1 MKLRRSLRRQVVMR
15 FLGIVLLTLILME
28 GVFFFAVRQ
37 FYYNGI
43 ANVLTNHAVVSANF
57 YANFAGD
64 LFYNNLSQHLNRMVQ
79 YFAYET
85 AELEIVDRNGTVLAA
100 SSGFAVQE
108 SIRTSDVKE
117 AWSGR
122 TGVWTGNQ
130 AVTNERVMAVSNPLV
145 YQGQTLAVIRYVTS
159 LTEVDRVLRTIYA
172 VSAGV
177 GVVVLLLVLLVSL
190 PFANSI
196 VRPIKRMTAAS
207 AEMAKGRF
215 DVRVNESYDNEIG
228 ELAGTL
234 NYMAREIVRSE
245 ALKNDFISS
254 ISHEIR
260 TPLSSIKG
268 WSETILTGGMDDK
281 EETRLGL
288 GIITKETDRLIG
300 LVEEL
305 LDFSRLHE
313 KSITLDL
320 ARVPMNELLGEAVLQ
335 MRSKAEQKRIDLQLS
350 VPSEPVTV
358 IGDTNRLK
366 QVCLNLIDNALKFTG
381 PDGHI
386 AISLEREDRDAVVRV
401 ADNGIGISREHLGNV
416 QTKFYQAD
424 PKAEGTGIGLAICR
438 EIVDLHQGAIRL
450 DSAEGEGTTVTVR
463 LPLEEAEAQGAE
475 VSGTSFDKPDSN
487 GG

>member
-1 MKLRRSLRRQVVMR
+1 MRLRRSLKRQVVMR

-64 LFYNNLSQHLNRMVQ
+64 LFYNNLSQHLNRLVQ

-100 SSGFAVQE
+100 SSGFAVRE
-108 SIRTSDVKE
+108 RIWTNDVKE
-117 AWSGR
+117 AWTGR

-177 GVVVLLLVLLVSL
+177 GGVVLLLVLLVSL

-245 ALKNDFISS
+245 SLKNDFISS

-268 WSETILTGGMDDK
+268 WSETILTGGMEDK

-288 GIITKETDRLIG
+288 GIIAKETDRLIG

-305 LDFSRLHE
+305 LDFSRLHQ

-335 MRSKAEQKRIDLQLS
+335 MRSKAEQKRIDLRLS

-358 IGDTNRLK
+358 VGDTNRLK
-366 QVCLNLIDNALKFTG
+366 QVCLNLIDNAIKFTG
-381 PDGHI
+381 PGGRI
-386 AISLEREDRDAVVRV
+386 AISLEREDRDAVVRIS
-401 ADNGIGISREHLGNV
+401 DNGIGISREHLGNV

-438 EIVDLHQGAIRL
+438 EIVDLHQGSIRL
-450 DSAEGEGTTVTVR
+450 DSADGEGTTVTVR
-463 LPLEEAEAQGAE
+463 LPLEEAEAQGTEA
-475 VSGTSFDKPDSN
+475 SGTLFDKPETD
-487 GG
+487 GR

>member
-15 FLGIVLLTLILME
+15 FLGIVLLTLLLME

-100 SSGFAVQE
+100 SSGFAIQE
-108 SIRTSDVKE
+108 SIRTGDVKE
-117 AWSGR
+117 AWEGR

-177 GVVVLLLVLLVSL
+177 GGVVLLLVLLVSL

-288 GIITKETDRLIG
+288 GIIAKETDRLIG

-305 LDFSRLHE
+305 LDFSRLHQ

-335 MRSKAEQKRIDLQLS
+335 MRSKAEQKRIDLRLS
-350 VPSEPVTV
+350 VPSESVTV

-366 QVCLNLIDNALKFTG
+366 QVCLNLIDNAIKFTG
-381 PDGHI
+381 PDGRI
-386 AISLEREDRDAVVRV
+386 DISLEREDRDAIVRI

-438 EIVDLHQGAIRL
+438 EIVDLHQGSIRL
-450 DSAEGEGTTVTVR
+450 DSAEGEGTTVTIR

-475 VSGTSFDKPDSN
+475 ASGTSFDKPESN